1 VTYGGL
7 PLYRFIFDDAPGQ
20 TTGANLFDPV
30 TLPPGVW
37 YLVGPSRGRPA
48 PGQALIGQET
58 APVYQYGKPTGISAT
73 VLAASESTGLS
84 GEVAAG
90 GNSDGPVSVPVYT
103 FSLDKGHQSACQG
116 MCAMDWSP
124 VLTSRSPE
132 AGTGV
137 DLHQLGMIARPDG
150 THQVTFDG
158 HPLYMFHTDASLP
171 LVTPAYPTSINGAG
185 VQAFGGLWLA
195 VQL

>member
-1 VTYGGL
+1 
-7 PLYRFIFDDAPGQ
+7 
-20 TTGANLFDPV
+20 
-30 TLPPGVW
+30 
-37 YLVGPSRGRPA
+37 
-48 PGQALIGQET
+48 
-58 APVYQYGKPTGISAT
+58 
-73 VLAASESTGLS
+73 
-84 GEVAAG
+84 
-90 GNSDGPVSVPVYT
+90 
-103 FSLDKGHQSACQG
+103 
-116 MCAMDWSP
+116 MDWSP

-171 LVTPAYPTSINGAG
+171 LVTAAYPTSINGAG
-185 VQAFGGLWLA
+185 AQAFGGLWLA